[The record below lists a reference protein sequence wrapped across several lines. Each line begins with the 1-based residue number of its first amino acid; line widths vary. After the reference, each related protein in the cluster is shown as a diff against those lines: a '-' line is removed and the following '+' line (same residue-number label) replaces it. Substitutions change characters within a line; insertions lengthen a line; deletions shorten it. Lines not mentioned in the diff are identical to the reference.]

1 MLAGCGRG
9 VGRQAGHL
17 ALGAGAAPGGLGSTA
32 VEERVVFDGKIVTAA
47 GVSSGIDMALT
58 LLAGEAGERMAQT
71 VQLAIEYNLAPPHDM
86 KTPGELKE
94 EALRVI
100 PMQ

>member
-1 MLAGCGRG
+1 
-9 VGRQAGHL
+9 
-17 ALGAGAAPGGLGSTA
+17 
-32 VEERVVFDGKIVTAA
+32 
-47 GVSSGIDMALT
+47 MALT
-58 LLAGEAGERMAQT
+58 LLAREAGERMAQT